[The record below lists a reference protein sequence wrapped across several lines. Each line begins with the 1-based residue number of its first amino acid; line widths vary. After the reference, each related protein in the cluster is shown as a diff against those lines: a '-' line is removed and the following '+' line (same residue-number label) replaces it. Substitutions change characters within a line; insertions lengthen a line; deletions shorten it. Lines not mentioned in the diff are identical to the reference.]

1 MPDGCDGMAK
11 ALIFAT
17 SFMTK
22 KKYTP
27 IAKYISKN
35 ANTDIFDLK
44 DLMRLNLDAYD
55 TIIFGSA
62 NNGGKADKLVAE
74 FVSTNQD
81 VLAGK
86 KKHLYV
92 LISKDNEKEQ
102 AEAAAVA
109 EELGMSDVFCIP
121 LKSEET
127 NESGYPAAIDE
138 FISKL

>member
-1 MPDGCDGMAK
+1 MAK

-17 SFMTK
+17 SLLTK

-109 EELGMSDVFCIP
+109 EERGMSDVFCSP

-138 FISKL
+138 FVSKL